1 MARTRFNLA
10 QVTLV
15 GRVGSVALR
24 GAENKILSLSLATDH
39 PTGGRDNRQY
49 TTDWHDV
56 SVFQNAENLANRIVK
71 GDFVTVVG
79 ELRYNVKDGVK
90 YANIVADT
98 VVPAPTG
105 KGQDQATATDEDE
118 DWN

>member
-1 MARTRFNLA
+1 MAQARFNLA

-15 GRVGSVALR
+15 GRVGSVSLR
-24 GAENKILSLSLATDH
+24 GTENKILSLSLATDH

-49 TTDWHDV
+49 VTDWHDV
-56 SVFQNAENLANRIVK
+56 SVFQNAEYLANRIVK

-79 ELRYNVKDGVK
+79 ELRYNTKDGIK
-90 YANIVADT
+90 YTNIVADT
-98 VVPAPTG
+98 VVPAPGG
-105 KGQDQATATDEDE
+105 KEQNQTTADEDE